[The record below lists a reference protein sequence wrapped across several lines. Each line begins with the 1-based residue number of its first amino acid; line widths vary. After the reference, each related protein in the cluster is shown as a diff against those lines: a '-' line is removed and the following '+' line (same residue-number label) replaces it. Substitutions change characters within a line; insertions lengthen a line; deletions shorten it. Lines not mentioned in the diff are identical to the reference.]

1 MTAHDAVP
9 HDEDDPE
16 DMHHGRTMPCCG
28 RRESALHTADCPSA
42 LAQDADD
49 GDRTAVPDAYKEA

>member
-1 MTAHDAVP
+1 MSLLLAVL
-9 HDEDDPE
+9 
-16 DMHHGRTMPCCG
+16 GIIAAASG
-28 RRESALHTADCPSA
+28 DCPSA